1 MKSETGGDLW
11 CGQRIPIIALAG
23 EPSAGKTMF
32 SIVATDTWSNPE
44 AEPDVVVFDLAN
56 NCNYDG
62 SMNFRCVRINDC
74 LAEGVHRQIMRPD
87 AADPNWRKILLGKAD
102 VNDSPSASIF
112 RATYLEMLKIERGKF
127 RVGSIDTFTPFQ
139 EGAIEWL
146 KCHPDAFGR
155 TENEYKKF
163 SAATL
168 WPDLK
173 RMLLYIIT
181 TDFATRFESTVLT
194 FHLKNEWSGER
205 KTGNRVAEGLD
216 IIEKVA
222 TLYATLD
229 RKPQSKKKQAPR
241 LPSAITVDPLGKSN
255 IVVNAGGI
263 PVPALPPR
271 VPQFTPQAIREYI
284 TNPPDYDNLKTDER
298 LPDESLSDDQRLMI
312 NADIARNQA
321 AAAEA
326 ETAKLEMV
334 KRAAAMVT
342 GGSTAAKPAPIEFH
356 DTPISDSESVAKLA
370 EQDSLPLVAGVV
382 RAGAQVESQPAVG
395 TSSAVATSSA
405 ITTSSDSPITEAQSA
420 EIKARWSEVWDSPT
434 AFCGFLKERF
444 GVDKPKLLSES
455 QATALILHIVEQV
468 AANTAAEVKA
478 MRQEIANEASRND
491 ATTVS
496 TSDAADAESA
506 AAGDPPVSAEVSEF
520 ATREQIER
528 IRDLAGKANWARE
541 KQTEWL
547 NRRGVNSFRSVT
559 TADAQLLI
567 ERLAKTVSEF
577 EQQGTPGN

>member
-1 MKSETGGDLW
+1 
-11 CGQRIPIIALAG
+11 
-23 EPSAGKTMF
+23 MF

-321 AAAEA
+321 VAAEA

-342 GGSTAAKPAPIEFH
+342 GGQVVQSAATNANQSQAVESHPAAST
-356 DTPISDSESVAKLA
+356 SSVA
-370 EQDSLPLVAGVV
+370 
-382 RAGAQVESQPAVG
+382 
-395 TSSAVATSSA
+395 ATSSA
-405 ITTSSDSPITEAQSA
+405 ITTSSDPPITEAQSA
-420 EIKARWSEVWDSPT
+420 EIKARWGEVWDSPA
-434 AFCGFLKERF
+434 AFCGFLSERF

-455 QATALILHIVEQV
+455 QATALILHIVEFVSKKNATAIASALNAESGSTQPV
-468 AANTAAEVKA
+468 AANA
-478 MRQEIANEASRND
+478 

-496 TSDAADAESA
+496 TSDVADAESA
-506 AAGDPPVSAEVSEF
+506 AAGDPPVSTEANEF

-528 IRDLAGKANWARE
+528 IRDLSGKANWARE

-547 NRRGVNSFRSVT
+547 NRRGANSFRSVT
-559 TADAQLLI
+559 AIDAQSLI